1 MHTLAL
7 LGMLVLQG
15 RTADSLTLADA
26 MSRARQLRGDSR
38 VAAALVEEAL
48 AHLGVAGQVSNP
60 IGSYQYTGNTPRQH
74 ATVSQP
80 FDWLLVRESN
90 RSAAGAVVTRAEAE
104 STVTATDIIAGCVFL
119 STRR

>member
-38 VAAALVEEAL
+38 VAAALVEEAR
-48 AHLGVAGQVSNP
+48 AQRGVAGQVSNP
-60 IGSYQYTGNTPRQH
+60 IGSYQYTGDTPRQH

-80 FDWLLVRESN
+80 FDWWLVRGAN
-90 RSAAGAVVTRAEAE
+90 RAAASAGIARAVAD
-104 STVTATDIIAGCVFL
+104 STLTVAD
-119 STRR
+119 